1 MAVIELNKI
10 MTRGCRFCGGDKLL
24 VCSCLHCYM
33 DKRKQIE
40 DLIVSKL
47 CVICKLKLSMTK
59 KEIIK
64 IEGIKELEYLI

>member
-1 MAVIELNKI
+1 
-10 MTRGCRFCGGDKLL
+10 
-24 VCSCLHCYM
+24 M